1 MEQKEVKEQK
11 QKAKEFKKLLIH
23 ATDLY
28 ENEDFKKFVKEGG
41 VPMKVA
47 TAYKAIKEVILPHI
61 KNI

>member
-1 MEQKEVKEQK
+1 MNQKE
-11 QKAKEFKKLLIH
+11 KAKEFKKLLIQ

-28 ENEDFKKFVKEGG
+28 ENEDFEKFVKDGG
-41 VPMKVA
+41 VPMKVT

>member
-1 MEQKEVKEQK
+1 MNQKE
-11 QKAKEFKKLLIH
+11 KAKEFKKLLIQ

-28 ENEDFKKFVKEGG
+28 ENEDFEKLVKDGG

>member
-1 MEQKEVKEQK
+1 MNQKE
-11 QKAKEFKKLLIH
+11 KAKEFKKLLIQ

-28 ENEDFKKFVKEGG
+28 ENEDFEKFVKDGG